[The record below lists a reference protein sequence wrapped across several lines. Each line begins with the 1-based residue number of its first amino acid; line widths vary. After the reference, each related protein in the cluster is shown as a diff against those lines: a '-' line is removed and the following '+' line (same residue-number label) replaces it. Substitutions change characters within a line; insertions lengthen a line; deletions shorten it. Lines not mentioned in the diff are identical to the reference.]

1 MNNFGILIKNNILVF
16 WGSLKRRK
24 KGRYA
29 ASGVLMALLLLFVG
43 FTLASQSVV
52 TTVALAAEG
61 IPDLSIFM
69 SLMSALTIG
78 ILFGLMRAANAP
90 GSRDAELLLSLPVRR
105 VTAVCSKVITQY
117 IFDSPLMLMI
127 FAPTVISHYVL
138 GGGNAGTLVRG
149 LILTFLLP
157 LIPIAL
163 SYLLGAVLAIL
174 QEKFKLTSI
183 ITTGILMV
191 LLIGYM
197 FVNFQSSSILSS
209 VTGGGKAGALAM
221 IEKFAP
227 LSWLTHFVLDGGIL
241 PVMFSLLMLLVP
253 FCLGIWLYASAFGKP
268 KTGYRSSSRIL
279 AFSARSPRMAL
290 LDKEVKRYL
299 ACSIY
304 VFNTAFGPLILL
316 IFAVIVVVLGPDKII
331 SGMGVPAAELGA
343 LSKDLTFVILAGIFC
358 LFPSMTSTTASS
370 ISLEGKQL
378 WILKAHPISTDD
390 VFWSK
395 YMLNILLL
403 VPASVLASILIGVR
417 VQMSPVQ
424 IVGFAVVPGLL
435 GVLVSL
441 IGLIT
446 NLLLPRFDW
455 DNETAVVKQSMSVL
469 MAMVF
474 GFAAACIPFILYF
487 VFLQKFGFS
496 GFCVIGIL
504 VYGALSAGS
513 YFFLRTAG
521 KKIFEAL

>member
-1 MNNFGILIKNNILVF
+1 MNNFGILVKNNCLVF

-29 ASGVLMALLLLFVG
+29 ASGMLMVLLMLFIG
-43 FTLASQSVV
+43 FTLASQSVI
-52 TTVALAAEG
+52 TTAALVQEG

-90 GSRDAELLLSLPVRR
+90 GSKDAELLLSLPVRR

-117 IFDSPLMLMI
+117 IFDAPLMIMI
-127 FAPTVISHYVL
+127 FAPTVISHFVL
-138 GGGNAGTLVRG
+138 GGGNSGTLVRG
-149 LILTFLLP
+149 LILTLLLP

-183 ITTGILMV
+183 ITTGILMAILV
-191 LLIGYM
+191 GYM
-197 FVNFQSSSILSS
+197 FVNFQSSSILAGVAS
-209 VTGGGKAGALAM
+209 GGKTSALAM

-227 LSWLTHFVLDGGIL
+227 LSWLTHFVLDGGI
-241 PVMFSLLMLLVP
+241 PAVIFSLLMLLVP

-268 KTGYRSSSRIL
+268 KNGYRSSSRIL
-279 AFSARSPRMAL
+279 AFSTRSPRMAL
-290 LDKEVKRYL
+290 LDKEVMRYL

-316 IFAVIVVVLGPDKII
+316 IFAIVIVVLGPDKII
-331 SGMGVPAAELGA
+331 SAMGIPAAELGMI
-343 LSKDLTFVILAGIFC
+343 SKDLTYVILAGIFC

-378 WILKAHPISTDD
+378 WILKAHPVSTDD

-424 IVGFAVVPGLL
+424 IAGFAAVLALL

-441 IGLIT
+441 IGLIV
-446 NLLLPRFDW
+446 NLLFPRFDW
-455 DNETAVVKQSMSVL
+455 DSETAVVKQSMSVL
-469 MAMVF
+469 MAMVA

-487 VFLQKFGFS
+487 AFLQQFGFS
-496 GFCVIGIL
+496 GFCAVGIL

-513 YFFLRTAG
+513 YFFLKTTG
-521 KKIFEAL
+521 KKLFEAL